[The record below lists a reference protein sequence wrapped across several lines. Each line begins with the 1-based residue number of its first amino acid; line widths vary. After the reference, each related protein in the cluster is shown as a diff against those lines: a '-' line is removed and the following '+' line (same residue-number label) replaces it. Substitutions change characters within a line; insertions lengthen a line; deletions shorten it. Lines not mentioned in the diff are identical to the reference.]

1 MFGGSKAKKLVDELD
16 RVYFFGLEEPQQ
28 LEVLDKINEYTKSK
42 TKLNALVEYG
52 LLSKFANLLAGVK
65 NAKILPIPQTRL
77 MELLTMFAKLDEIKV
92 KLGVGAELC
101 QILMHE
107 IEELVDKVDGL
118 ISSSERAALKSKR
131 TKLNL
136 IRNIEKKKEK

>member
-1 MFGGSKAKKLVDELD
+1 
-16 RVYFFGLEEPQQ
+16 
-28 LEVLDKINEYTKSK
+28 
-42 TKLNALVEYG
+42 
-52 LLSKFANLLAGVK
+52 
-65 NAKILPIPQTRL
+65 
-77 MELLTMFAKLDEIKV
+77 MFAKLDEIKV

-136 IRNIEKKKEK
+136 IRNIEKKKETLQPHKFKVKFLLILLEKAGLRQSYQASSLGDIFLGNS

>member
-65 NAKILPIPQTRL
+65 NAKILH
-77 MELLTMFAKLDEIKV
+77 F
-92 KLGVGAELC
+92 
-101 QILMHE
+101 
-107 IEELVDKVDGL
+107 
-118 ISSSERAALKSKR
+118 
-131 TKLNL
+131 
-136 IRNIEKKKEK
+136 